1 MTKNWLKLFPVIF
14 IIYVFIIN
22 ACSNTSKKY
31 SLISKIIEPS
41 DNPSA
46 EAKIALGK
54 ALFFDKRLS
63 INETVSCA
71 SCHDPK
77 LAFTDQKQVSE
88 GVFGRKTTRNSPSI
102 LNAGFL
108 PTVMFDGHLETLE
121 KQVIVPIQEHTEM
134 AMEMLTLI
142 KKLRAIPE
150 YQAAAKE
157 IFQRDFDPFVLT
169 RSIAAFERSLISM
182 NSRFDHY
189 YYQKKK
195 NALTQMEIKG
205 WKLFSEKLY
214 CIKCHP
220 APYFTTYKT
229 ENNGLYANYELEEDK
244 GRFRINNDSN
254 DIGFFKIPSL
264 RNIEL
269 TYPYMH
275 DGSLKTIEEVIYH
288 YMNGGK
294 KDKRQSKL
302 IVPFKLK
309 NKEVLELKAF
319 LNALTDTLYLKNN
332 VN

>member
-1 MTKNWLKLFPVIF
+1 LFYF
-14 IIYVFIIN
+14 
-22 ACSNTSKKY
+22 KKTNSF
-31 SLISKIIEPS
+31 SLNNRTVKE
-41 DNPSA
+41 
-46 EAKIALGK
+46 KIALGK

-71 SCHDPK
+71 NCHVPRF
-77 LAFTDQKQVSE
+77 AFTDQKKVSE
-88 GVFGRKTTRNSPSI
+88 GVFGRMTTRNSPSI
-102 LNAGFL
+102 LNAGYL
-108 PTVMFDGHLETLE
+108 PTVMFDGHIEALE

-134 AMEMLTLI
+134 AMDMLTLI
-142 KKLRAIPE
+142 KKLRAVPE

-182 NSRFDHY
+182 NSRFDQF
-189 YYQKKK
+189 YYQNKK
-195 NALTQMEIKG
+195 NALTQSEVKG

-229 ENNGLYANYELEEDK
+229 ENNGLYVNYELEEDK
-244 GRFRINNDSN
+244 GRFRIHNDTN
-254 DIGFFKIPSL
+254 EIGFFKIPSL

-275 DGSLKTIEEVIYH
+275 DGSIKTIEEVIYH
-288 YMNGGK
+288 YINGGK
-294 KDKRQSKL
+294 RDKRQSKL

-309 NKEVLELKAF
+309 NKEISELKAF
-319 LNALTDTLYLKNN
+319 LFSLTDTSFLIKF
-332 VN
+332 

>member
-1 MTKNWLKLFPVIF
+1 MNYKFLNSSVFYIFVCLFFTFNFIYFFKKKHYKSFTIQNQKNK
-14 IIYVFIIN
+14 
-22 ACSNTSKKY
+22 
-31 SLISKIIEPS
+31 E
-41 DNPSA
+41 
-46 EAKIALGK
+46 KIALGK
-54 ALFFDKRLS
+54 SLFFDKRLS

-71 SCHDPK
+71 SCHDPR
-77 LAFTDQKQVSE
+77 LAFTDQKKVSE
-88 GVFGRKTTRNSPSI
+88 GVFGRMTTRNSPSI
-102 LNAGFL
+102 LNAGYL
-108 PTVMFDGHLETLE
+108 PTVMFEGHLETLE

-134 AMEMLTLI
+134 AMDMLTLI
-142 KKLRAIPE
+142 KKLRAVPE

-182 NSRFDHY
+182 NSRFDQF
-189 YYQKKK
+189 YYQNKK
-195 NALTQMEIKG
+195 NALTQSEVKG

-229 ENNGLYANYELEEDK
+229 ENNGLYVNYELEEDK
-244 GRFRINNDSN
+244 GRFRIHNDSN

-264 RNIEL
+264 RNSEL

-275 DGSLKTIEEVIYH
+275 DGSIKTIEEVILH

-302 IVPFKLK
+302 IVPFRLK
-309 NKEVLELKAF
+309 NNEALELKAF
-319 LNALTDTLYLKNN
+319 LNSLTDSSFLINF
-332 VN
+332 

>member
-1 MTKNWLKLFPVIF
+1 MRSFGLKYFHFLFF
-14 IIYVFIIN
+14 MSLSIII
-22 ACSNTSKKY
+22 ACSNSSKKY
-31 SLISKIIEPS
+31 SLVTKINEPT
-41 DNPSA
+41 DNPTSK
-46 EAKIALGK
+46 EKITLGK

-71 SCHDPK
+71 SCHDPN
-77 LAFTDQKQVSE
+77 LAFTDQKKVSE

-102 LNAGFL
+102 LNAGYL

-134 AMEMLTLI
+134 AMDMLTLI
-142 KKLRAIPE
+142 KKLRAVPE
-150 YQAAAKE
+150 YQAAAKD
-157 IFQRDFDPFVLT
+157 IFNRDFDPFVLT
-169 RSIAAFERSLISM
+169 RSIASFERSLISM
-182 NSRFDHY
+182 NSRFDQY
-189 YYQKKK
+189 FYQKKK
-195 NALTQMEIKG
+195 NALTQSELKG

-229 ENNGLYANYELEEDK
+229 ENNGIYANYELEEDK
-244 GRFRINNDSN
+244 GRFRIHNDSN

-319 LNALTDTLYLKNN
+319 LNSLTDTSFLINF
-332 VN
+332 